1 MKRLT
6 MYYGDCEEAYL
17 SCERCGK
24 AGISE
29 CWTQEDCTQTVV
41 DRLAEI
47 EDILGDDYDIDR
59 LRELVQADRD
69 GRCVVLPSGGYTNKD
84 GENALKSAMNTCF
97 YHNNPVTRYIAD
109 SVAEKLTRE
118 SAEAALK
125 ETEG

>member
-59 LRELVQADRD
+59 LLELARADRE
-69 GRCVVLPSGGYTNKD
+69 GRCVVLPAGGYSNKD
-84 GENALKSAMNTCF
+84 GERALKNAMFVVGLT
-97 YHNNPVTRYIAD
+97 NNGMNRYIAD
-109 SVAEKLTRE
+109 AIAEKLTRDE
-118 SAEAALK
+118 AEAALK
-125 ETEG
+125 ETED